1 MDTKSI
7 KTLEEIA
14 NLLGVTIGAKTESE
28 LMDLYD
34 ASLDEMGDVEIGG
47 FKYGAAYTLKEV
59 DPTAYRTG
67 FSDWLDAE
75 GYYEI
80 SNGWMDADDLDELK
94 EKIKTALATGLL
106 RVAARAERQA
116 NMRNTDQ
123 ELD

>member
-1 MDTKSI
+1 METKKI

-14 NLLGVTIGAKTESE
+14 DLLGVTIDAKTESE

-34 ASLDEMGDVEIGG
+34 DSLDEMGEVTIESLT
-47 FKYGAAYTLKEV
+47 YNTAAVLKEV

-75 GYYEI
+75 GYCEI
-80 SNGWMDADDLDELK
+80 SDGWLDSDDIDELK
-94 EKIKTALATGLL
+94 EKIKDAI
-106 RVAARAERQA
+106 
-116 NMRNTDQ
+116 D